1 MQSSNRY
8 VRFPSTTIPLRLRR
22 LLLLLLL
29 LSKWHI

>member
-1 MQSSNRY
+1 MQSSNRH

-29 LSKWHI
+29 SKWHI